1 MKNIFIL
8 LVLFIGVMS
17 CEKVIDIPLNEA
29 DKRVVIE
36 AVCNDRVGESKILLS
51 KSGSIYEE
59 SVFDK
64 INDAIITVTDENGLV
79 TTFIEDGTSTG
90 VYGHPTFKT
99 EPNQVYKLNVTIG
112 VDVYTAQS
120 VTKTFVPLSIVYY
133 QKEPSSPFVQT
144 DNDSIYTVFFSYLDN
159 MTDENY
165 YRVKVT
171 KNGILDSYLYVVDDK
186 LYNGES
192 YVQPLFANAFDQADT
207 CFIEFLNID
216 KANYTY
222 FTSKEAGSDGSA
234 TPANPV
240 SNIEGGALG
249 YFGAYLT
256 DTVTVILP

>member
-8 LVLFIGVMS
+8 LVFIIGVVS

-29 DKRVVIE
+29 DKKVVIE
-36 AVCNDRVGESKILLS
+36 AVCNDRAGESKILLS

-59 SVFDK
+59 SVFEK
-64 INDAIITVTDENGLV
+64 INDAVITITDKNGIV

-90 VYGHPTFKT
+90 VYGHPAFET
-99 EPNQVYKLNVTIG
+99 EPDQVYSLSVTIG
-112 VDVYTAQS
+112 EEVYTATS
-120 VTKTFVPLSIVYY
+120 VTKTFVPLSLVYY
-133 QKEPSSPFVQT
+133 QKEPSSPFIQT
-144 DNDSIYTVFFSYLDN
+144 DNDSVYTVSFAYTDN
-159 MTDENY
+159 AIDENY
-165 YRVKVT
+165 YRIKVT
-171 KNGILDSYLYVVDDK
+171 KNGVLDSYLYVIDDK
-186 LYNGES
+186 LYNGED
-192 YVQPLFANAFDQADT
+192 YIQPLFANAFDQGDI
-207 CFIEFLNID
+207 CFLEFLNMD